1 MSNYRRGAIFGL
13 TVAEMFILLTFILL
27 IALLGLVLS
36 EESDPQ
42 TGTENSAQEWV
53 RPEEIMTLVNASEEE
68 RQAQEMAESARA
80 IAENER
86 DQALEKTEEVQNEA
100 EMAQA
105 AVEHERNLAHESVEE
120 ARQAQEMAESARAVA
135 ENERDQALEKV
146 EEAQKEAEM
155 AQAAVER
162 ERNLA
167 HESVEEAR
175 QAQEIAE
182 SARAVAENERDQ
194 ALEKVEEAQKEVKLA
209 QAAVERERN
218 LAHKSVEEARQAQEM
233 AKEAQNAREQ
243 AELASTNFER
253 ERDLARR
260 NLDLLRHKG
269 ENPPCWYKVVNTGE
283 GKMRERRLY
292 AFKVAIYEDGIELGQ
307 LTPPPGGALDD
318 SSNSYADE
326 WIQLRLDK
334 LPYGKRL
341 DDNEF
346 ENTVSYLYE
355 MGMNR
360 QVRTYE
366 CVFSVSVW
374 DKTPDYA
381 KQRWQYAHDE
391 LIERFF
397 NAYTMKDRKWED
409 IE

>member
-27 IALLGLVLS
+27 IALLGLILS

-53 RPEEIMTLVNASEEE
+53 RPEEILTLVNASEEA
-68 RQAQEMAESARA
+68 RQAQEMAESARV

-86 DQALEKTEEVQNEA
+86 DQALEKAEEAQKEA
-100 EMAQA
+100 ELAQA

-120 ARQAQEMAESARAVA
+120 ARQAQEIAESARAIA
-135 ENERDQALEKV
+135 ENERDQALEKAK
-146 EEAQKEAEM
+146 EAQKEVEL

-167 HESVEEAR
+167 HKTVEEAR
-175 QAQEIAE
+175 KAQEMAE
-182 SARAVAENERDQ
+182 SARAVAENELDQ
-194 ALEKVEEAQKEVKLA
+194 ALEKAEEALREAELA

-218 LAHKSVEEARQAQEM
+218 LAHKSVEEARKAQEM
-233 AKEAQNAREQ
+233 AMEAQNARKQ
-243 AELASTNFER
+243 AELASANFKH

-260 NLDLLRHKG
+260 DLDLLRHKG
-269 ENPPCWYKVVNTGE
+269 ENPPCWYKVVNAGE
-283 GKMRERRLY
+283 GKTRERRLY
-292 AFKVAIYEDGIELGQ
+292 AFKVAIFEDGIELGQ

-318 SSNSYADE
+318 SSDTYADE
-326 WIQLRLDK
+326 WAQLRLDK
-334 LPYGKRL
+334 LPYGERL

-346 ENTVSYLYE
+346 ENAVSYLYE

-374 DKTPDYA
+374 DKTPDHA
-381 KQRWQYAHDE
+381 KERWQYAHDE
-391 LIERFF
+391 LIERLF
-397 NAYTMKDRKWED
+397 NAYTMKDLKWED